1 MWQCY
6 IVHFPSTWPHT
17 IIHALLPPSLT
28 SSRSLPNP
36 LSHDDTASL
45 AVGGTTVTFYR
56 CKPFV
61 CSLARYSYNP
71 RPVPL
76 SYRTP
81 TCVIDRAHTLT
92 HTHTRLENGKHRC
105 ARMGWTHGVHG
116 TTPSLRAPCFF
127 FFFFAPFGFDFGELF
142 FFFWRYFLVNWWLM
156 R

>member
-105 ARMGWTHGVHG
+105 ARMGWTHRVHG

-127 FFFFAPFGFDFGELF
+127 FFFLLLLDLILG
-142 FFFWRYFLVNWWLM
+142 
-156 R
+156 

>member
-1 MWQCY
+1 MILRDGGDAVPLCGSVTSS
-6 IVHFPSTWPHT
+6 ISPLPWPHT

-71 RPVPL
+71 RPLPL

-92 HTHTRLENGKHRC
+92 RAHARLENGKHRC
-105 ARMGWTHGVHG
+105 MRMGWTHESV
-116 TTPSLRAPCFF
+116 
-127 FFFFAPFGFDFGELF
+127 E
-142 FFFWRYFLVNWWLM
+142 
-156 R
+156 

>member
-81 TCVIDRAHTLT
+81 TCVIDRAHILT

-127 FFFFAPFGFDFGELF
+127 FFFCS
-142 FFFWRYFLVNWWLM
+142 FWIWFWVNWWLM
-156 R
+156 VMR